1 MKTVN
6 LTTKKEKKSQSPLKW
21 VVMIVLIFLLI
32 FAFNTVFASD
42 EPPDLTYDANT
53 DFRAQSNE
61 TWQWLFY
68 LPINHII
75 PVAIVD
81 SGMTQ
86 TYWQWIGYDFEDE
99 DDDASEEN
107 MGHGSKMA
115 SVIFETYIDDLSSQG
130 INPDGTTIINAKID
144 SMEMSQAKDG
154 CTFAIENH
162 ARIINMSFAGYV
174 DGDLDTYLE
183 NMLQENDD
191 VFVLTA
197 GGNEVKNF
205 WFEFTSDIWSIAGLN
220 LDETAIY
227 VTDEGR
233 SYQVDENNTNIKFGA
248 VGEGVFGSMQGGSS
262 GGNGSSY
269 SSALFS
275 GAISRLL
282 SYDNTYTRESL
293 YNLLTQFSVAIDGA
307 GAGKIDWQSL
317 VKSLGITRQTK
328 RIQVTDSVG
337 NNVLVTVY
345 LIYHNDIYQKT
356 ILNSIEYEDTIY
368 YLNKDV

>member
-1 MKTVN
+1 
-6 LTTKKEKKSQSPLKW
+6 
-21 VVMIVLIFLLI
+21 
-32 FAFNTVFASD
+32 
-42 EPPDLTYDANT
+42 
-53 DFRAQSNE
+53 
-61 TWQWLFY
+61 
-68 LPINHII
+68 
-75 PVAIVD
+75 IVD

-233 SYQVDENNTNIKFGA
+233 SYQVDENNTNIK
-248 VGEGVFGSMQGGSS
+248 
-262 GGNGSSY
+262 
-269 SSALFS
+269 
-275 GAISRLL
+275 
-282 SYDNTYTRESL
+282 
-293 YNLLTQFSVAIDGA
+293 
-307 GAGKIDWQSL
+307 
-317 VKSLGITRQTK
+317 
-328 RIQVTDSVG
+328 
-337 NNVLVTVY
+337 
-345 LIYHNDIYQKT
+345 
-356 ILNSIEYEDTIY
+356 
-368 YLNKDV
+368 